1 MEKKKKKYT
10 IKQNRKIVKCPN
22 CGKGKI
28 EGEKC
33 ENCENIKY
41 WKDITGE

>member
-1 MEKKKKKYT
+1 MEKKRKYT
-10 IKQNRKIVKCPN
+10 IKQNRKIVKCQI